1 MKIAIRLSGLWLSF
15 LACVDNIE
23 PQVLNIQKVHD
34 NSSVDIFRTVMEGE
48 IRAMSMDSIR
58 SIMRELSV
66 NLTSSGDD
74 NAAREGQDIVS
85 NNDLN

>member
-1 MKIAIRLSGLWLSF
+1 
-15 LACVDNIE
+15 
-23 PQVLNIQKVHD
+23 
-34 NSSVDIFRTVMEGE
+34 MEGE
-48 IRAMSMDSIR
+48 IRAMLMDSIR

-74 NAAREGQDIVS
+74 NVVREGQDIVS

>member
-1 MKIAIRLSGLWLSF
+1 MDAGSVF
-15 LACVDNIE
+15 PAHVDNIE
-23 PQVLNIQKVHD
+23 PQVLNIWKIHV
-34 NSSVDIFRTVMEGE
+34 NSSVDIFRTVKEGG
-48 IRAMSMDSIR
+48 IRAMLMDSIR

-74 NAAREGQDIVS
+74 NVVREGQDIVS

>member
-1 MKIAIRLSGLWLSF
+1 
-15 LACVDNIE
+15 
-23 PQVLNIQKVHD
+23 
-34 NSSVDIFRTVMEGE
+34 MEGE

-74 NAAREGQDIVS
+74 NAARERQDIVS

>member
-1 MKIAIRLSGLWLSF
+1 MDAGSAF
-15 LACVDNIE
+15 PAHVDNIE
-23 PQVLNIQKVHD
+23 PQVLNIWKIHV
-34 NSSVDIFRTVMEGE
+34 NSSVDIFRTVKEGG
-48 IRAMSMDSIR
+48 IRAMLMDSIR